1 MAHLDRNAGTNV
13 AQSQVP
19 AITFVGLVTIAVVKG
34 SGGEKKAVTEK
45 LEENSSMNVLPI
57 QVGGHSFS

>member
-1 MAHLDRNAGTNV
+1 M
-13 AQSQVP
+13 
-19 AITFVGLVTIAVVKG
+19 GLETIAVVKG

-57 QVGGHSFS
+57 QVGGQKTGHSFS